1 MVQTAVLHVDAL
13 QRHEVRVSNHA
24 ILTKETLNWRDS
36 IKGLIS
42 KGTRHMIKERMTD
55 DSCLI
60 TDDTGKVMSIPSYMI
75 KSIY

>member
-1 MVQTAVLHVDAL
+1 MTQTAILYADAL
-13 QRHEVRVSNHA
+13 QRHEERVSNHA

-36 IKGLIS
+36 MRGLIS
-42 KGTRHMIKERMTD
+42 KGTKHEIKERMTD

-60 TDDTGKVMSIPSYMI
+60 IDDTGKVMSIPSYMI